1 LPAMNATP
9 RDRVASPVELE
20 RLLTALAPEE
30 ALSYALAACATARR
44 QEIRLARW
52 GDVDLDVGVILLGRD
67 EAGRKRAAALRA
79 VPLLRPVR
87 ARLREEWLRQGRP
100 GSEQLICPPRK
111 GSSSGLLSMPG
122 VARRARA
129 AWGWEWIDGSW
140 VQKREDALEP
150 IGLHECRHTAAS
162 WMNAAG
168 VNPKVASILMG
179 HSRPKICGWLGFVVS
194 IGSAAA
200 GYRRPINAVGDRVRQ
215 PSVPRVCPAARPSS
229 RV

>member
-1 LPAMNATP
+1 
-9 RDRVASPVELE
+9 
-20 RLLTALAPEE
+20 
-30 ALSYALAACATARR
+30 
-44 QEIRLARW
+44 
-52 GDVDLDVGVILLGRD
+52 VILLGRD
-67 EAGRKRAAALRA
+67 EAGRKSAAALRA

-100 GSEQLICPPRK
+100 GGEQLICPPRK

-122 VARRARA
+122 VARRARV

-140 VQKREDALEP
+140 VRKRDDALEP

-179 HSRPKICGWLGFVVS
+179 HSTPERAAT
-194 IGSAAA
+194 AAA
-200 GYRRPINAVGDRVRQ
+200 GAASITLSRYTHALPGDLER
-215 PSVPRVCPAARPSS
+215 AREQLDGYIDKALQEARATGS
-229 RV
+229 